1 MNTSL
6 HNPSVKNKPN
16 VNQFISMNRD
26 LPEELPR
33 ELLVVSLNTYICFL
47 NNYHMKLI

>member
-1 MNTSL
+1 MMNTSL

-33 ELLVVSLNTYICFL
+33 ELLIVSLN
-47 NNYHMKLI
+47 NNLTLLK